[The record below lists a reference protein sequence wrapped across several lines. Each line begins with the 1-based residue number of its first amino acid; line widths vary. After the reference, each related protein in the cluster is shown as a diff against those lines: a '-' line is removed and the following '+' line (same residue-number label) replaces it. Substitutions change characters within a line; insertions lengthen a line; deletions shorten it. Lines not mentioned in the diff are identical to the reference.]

1 MPKNRTQKQPSRGTQ
16 ARLASRSGPA
26 LASAYDEIYHR
37 PDAIRKLTPGMNL
50 LSDHYLLPR
59 SRVLDL
65 GSGVADPIF
74 LARAGHNV
82 VAIDISPVAVKR
94 LNEVS
99 HAERLILS
107 GRLQDITRGLPQGPF
122 DIIMMMA
129 VSHHLTPE
137 QFAAL
142 LVQVKASIIP
152 SGYIYVRLMDANSY
166 LATLRDWRGNYF
178 CTGETEIERLFPGWQ
193 IVLLLTNEVPAFDS
207 KKHINTYTVALLR
220 CPHTPILKP
229 SRGSGPTA
237 F

>member
-1 MPKNRTQKQPSRGTQ
+1 
-16 ARLASRSGPA
+16 
-26 LASAYDEIYHR
+26 
-37 PDAIRKLTPGMNL
+37 MNL

-142 LVQVKASIIP
+142 LAQVKASIVP

-166 LATLRDWRGNYF
+166 LATLRNWRGNYF

-220 CPHTPILKP
+220 RPHTPILKP
-229 SRGSGPTA
+229 SKGFGPTA

>member
-1 MPKNRTQKQPSRGTQ
+1 
-16 ARLASRSGPA
+16 
-26 LASAYDEIYHR
+26 
-37 PDAIRKLTPGMNL
+37 MNL

-142 LVQVKASIIP
+142 LAQVKASIVP

-166 LATLRDWRGNYF
+166 LATLTDWRGNYF

-220 CPHTPILKP
+220 RPHTPILKP
-229 SRGSGPTA
+229 YRGSGPTA

>member
-1 MPKNRTQKQPSRGTQ
+1 
-16 ARLASRSGPA
+16 
-26 LASAYDEIYHR
+26 
-37 PDAIRKLTPGMNL
+37 MNL

-229 SRGSGPTA
+229 FRGSGPTA

>member
-1 MPKNRTQKQPSRGTQ
+1 
-16 ARLASRSGPA
+16 
-26 LASAYDEIYHR
+26 
-37 PDAIRKLTPGMNL
+37 MNL